1 MDYLI
6 GLLLAVAACGAA
18 AFVGFDRERG
28 FYPIMLIVI
37 SPYYVLFAVTGGDGK
52 ALLSESMIAI
62 AFVGAAVAG
71 FRSSLWI
78 VVAALAGH
86 GIFDFVHH
94 QFLRND
100 GVPVWWPGF
109 CLVFDIVA
117 ALFLGVLLL
126 KRSELDTDKGAG
138 KQRPLP

>member
-6 GLLLAVAACGAA
+6 GFLLAVAVCGAA
-18 AFVGFDRERG
+18 AFIGFDRERG

-37 SPYYVLFAVTGGDGK
+37 STYYILFAVTGGDSK
-52 ALLSESMIAI
+52 TLLVESMIAI
-62 AFVGAAVAG
+62 AFAGAAIAG

-86 GIFDFVHH
+86 GVFDFVHH
-94 QFLRND
+94 QFFRND

-109 CLVFDIVA
+109 CLGFDIVA
-117 ALFLGVLLL
+117 ALFFGVLLL
-126 KRSELDTDKGAG
+126 KRSEFGIGKGAG

>member
-6 GLLLAVAACGAA
+6 GISLAVAACGVAA
-18 AFVGFDRERG
+18 LVGFDRERG

-37 SPYYVLFAVTGGDGK
+37 STYYVLFAVTGGDSE
-52 ALLSESMIAI
+52 ALLDESLIAV
-62 AFVGAAVAG
+62 AFVGAAVTG

-86 GIFDFVHH
+86 GIFDFAHH
-94 QFLRND
+94 QFVRND

-109 CLVFDIVA
+109 CLGFDIVA
-117 ALFLGVLLL
+117 ALCLGALLL
-126 KRSELDTDKGAG
+126 KRSELDADKGVG
-138 KQRPLP
+138 KQGP